1 MGKALAFDVYVGLD
15 KAFLAI
21 YVIGRAKTGELEK
34 FAYKMGLIEV
44 SEINGKFRPIDRGIL
59 SDEIPG
65 LLKPLN
71 PAEQF
76 RRYAHFRFENLNE
89 PPLA

>member
-1 MGKALAFDVYVGLD
+1 MGKSAAFDVYVVFNE
-15 KAFLAI
+15 AFVSI
-21 YVIGRAKTGELEK
+21 YVIGRAEARELEK

-44 SEINGKFRPIDRGIL
+44 SEINGKVRPIERGIVL
-59 SDEIPG
+59 DESPG

-76 RRYAHFRFENLNE
+76 RRHAHFRLENLNE
-89 PPLA
+89 PTLA

>member
-1 MGKALAFDVYVGLD
+1 MLGLLR
-15 KAFLAI
+15 AFLAI
-21 YVIGRAKTGELEK
+21 YVIGRAKTRELEK

-44 SEINGKFRPIDRGIL
+44 SEINGKVRPMDRAIVL
-59 SDEIPG
+59 DEGPG

-76 RRYAHFRFENLNE
+76 WRHAHFRLENLNE
-89 PPLA
+89 PTLA